1 MKTITLMVASIFAL
15 GWSINGLAQEE
26 EKQELRKEVR
36 VEENNGVKTMT
47 ITTSENGEVSEEVFE
62 GEEAEAK
69 LQEMNAAGE
78 EKEKKKVTYKE
89 DGNGNAKLT
98 VRTEKNG
105 EVSEEV
111 YEGEE
116 AKEKV
121 KEYQTVEG
129 HEKKMVIKERKVLK
143 EREVEK

>member
-1 MKTITLMVASIFAL
+1 MVASIFAL

-36 VEENNGVKTMT
+36 IEENNGVKTMT

-89 DGNGNAKLT
+89 DGN
-98 VRTEKNG
+98 
-105 EVSEEV
+105 
-111 YEGEE
+111 
-116 AKEKV
+116 
-121 KEYQTVEG
+121 
-129 HEKKMVIKERKVLK
+129 
-143 EREVEK
+143 